1 MSPGVQPSMDTSHGR
16 TRTPRMAHT
25 IKPGEGV
32 GGSQLCSRVM
42 AEFLVSGCFCCRG
55 IYHVYIYKFKYILH
69 VQYIYMSYSFQHRM
83 TC

>member
-42 AEFLVSGCFCCRG
+42 AEFLVSGCLCCRG
-55 IYHVYIYKFKYILH
+55 IYHIYIYINSNIFYMYSVYIYIL
-69 VQYIYMSYSFQHRM
+69 FFPA
-83 TC
+83 